1 MPMHRL
7 FALFSRPAP
16 ALLALLAIAQ
26 TIFSWRLTTPH
37 TLVFDE
43 VHYVPAARTL
53 LALSGPVNIEH
64 PLLGKALIAAGIALF
79 GDNPLGWRALSTLA
93 GTAIVGGV
101 FAITW
106 LMTLRTRAAAMA
118 AVLTIANFLVLVQ
131 RDGSPCFNITKPI
144 AA

>member
-53 LALSGPVNIEH
+53 LALS
-64 PLLGKALIAAGIALF
+64 LIHI
-79 GDNPLGWRALSTLA
+79 
-93 GTAIVGGV
+93 
-101 FAITW
+101 
-106 LMTLRTRAAAMA
+106 
-118 AVLTIANFLVLVQ
+118 
-131 RDGSPCFNITKPI
+131 
-144 AA
+144 